1 MYVIHFFNQQLE
13 LPTLKIPLSPV
24 PWRQPVSASSELVA
38 HKNQKHLPRLVV
50 LGRNE
55 PIQPKDERKDKPE
68 VKGVEGHL
76 CGGGGHYEFAV
87 S

>member
-1 MYVIHFFNQQLE
+1 MFQGYRFLREIQQHNGVLTFQSE
-13 LPTLKIPLSPV
+13 IINLSPLKSPLSPV
-24 PWRQPVSASSELVA
+24 PWRQPVSAISEQVA

-55 PIQPKDERKDKPE
+55 PVQAKDERE
-68 VKGVEGHL
+68 VI
-76 CGGGGHYEFAV
+76 